1 MGRLTHQSLSHPEH
15 DIPSDPQSPMS
26 EQPLPLVV
34 EAAHALYCR
43 MTGQNLSLRFDRIRL
58 WSEFFQTG
66 FTIED
71 LQWVLSYLQKEIR
84 AGRRNIGALK
94 LRNLL
99 APDRFEE
106 DYHISRVRLRP
117 KPSTSSVPQPPL
129 RLAPAEEERLRRE
142 ASRAFQHL
150 RANLRGSNNP

>member
-1 MGRLTHQSLSHPEH
+1 MP
-15 DIPSDPQSPMS
+15 
-26 EQPLPLVV
+26 EQPLPLAV

-43 MTGQNLSLRFDRIRL
+43 WTGQNLSLRFDRIRL
-58 WSEFFQTG
+58 WSEFFQSG

-71 LQWVLSYLQKEIR
+71 FQWVLAYLQKEIR

-106 DYHISRVRLRP
+106 DFHISRVRLRP
-117 KPSTSSVPQPPL
+117 KANSHSAPPPSHPPRPSPIEEQHL
-129 RLAPAEEERLRRE
+129 REE
-142 ASRAFQHL
+142 AIRAFEHL
-150 RANLRGSNNP
+150 RANLRRSNQS